1 MSLSTSS
8 EFAPASATTA
18 ESHRA
23 PASSSVE
30 GASPEAGAG
39 ATPAALSSTSAL
51 SPSSTPIP
59 SITADTVWEHVVPAG
74 THWSGTLRRGLALR
88 IVDLEGGANVS
99 TVLYRQDAPLER
111 YNMADTL
118 KGQHTAHLTRG
129 FVLYSD
135 MGRVMAS
142 IVADTLGWH
151 DPLAGVGDAAL
162 FEAKYG
168 TARYQAH
175 RNAMIR
181 NGRDSLLIELGKHGL
196 GVRDLIANIN
206 FFSKVA
212 VGDDGALRF
221 VPDHSAAGGS
231 VDLRFEMNTLVA
243 LSSAPHPLDPNPV
256 YAPKP
261 VKLIAYRVYRPE
273 ERVPADD
280 FCRTFR
286 PENVRSFIN
295 TDMLYA

>member
-1 MSLSTSS
+1 MPLSS
-8 EFAPASATTA
+8 PAEHVA
-18 ESHRA
+18 ES
-23 PASSSVE
+23 
-30 GASPEAGAG
+30 
-39 ATPAALSSTSAL
+39 AALSADLEVAPHAAPVSSESLPSRAL
-51 SPSSTPIP
+51 TAIDAP
-59 SITADTVWEHVVPAG
+59 SIDGAIVWEHVVPAG
-74 THWSGTLRRGLALR
+74 THWSGQLRRGLALR

-99 TVLYRQDAPLER
+99 TVLYRHDAALER

-118 KGQHTAHLTRG
+118 KAQHTAHLTRG

-162 FEAKYG
+162 FERKYG
-168 TARYQAH
+168 TARYGAH

-196 GVRDLIANIN
+196 GVRDLVANIN

-212 VGDDGALRF
+212 VDDDGSLRF
-221 VPDHSAAGGS
+221 VSGHSRAGDS
-231 VDLRFEMNTLVA
+231 VDLRFEMHTLVA
-243 LSSAPHPLDPNPV
+243 LSTAPHPLDPNPV
-256 YAPKP
+256 FAPKP
-261 VKLIAYRVYRPE
+261 VKLIAYEAYAPGK
-273 ERVPADD
+273 RVPADD
-280 FCRTFR
+280 YCRTFR
-286 PENVRSFIN
+286 PENTRGFIN

>member
-8 EFAPASATTA
+8 EFAPASAST
-18 ESHRA
+18 
-23 PASSSVE
+23 PASSDLHAFAPPVS
-30 GASPEAGAG
+30 ASHLPLADASSIEAA
-39 ATPAALSSTSAL
+39 
-51 SPSSTPIP
+51 
-59 SITADTVWEHVVPAG
+59 TVWEHVVPAG
-74 THWSGTLRRGLALR
+74 THWSGSLRRGLGLR

-99 TVLYRQDAPLER
+99 TVFYRQDAPLER
-111 YNMADTL
+111 YNMPDTL
-118 KGQHTAHLTRG
+118 KAQHTAHLTRG

-162 FEAKYG
+162 FARKYG
-168 TARYQAH
+168 TARYQEH

-196 GVRDLIANIN
+196 GARDLIANIN
-206 FFSKVA
+206 FFSKVS
-212 VGDDGALRF
+212 VEEDGALRF
-221 VPDHSAAGGS
+221 VPDHSSAGDS
-231 VDLRFEMNTLVA
+231 IDLRFEMNTLVV
-243 LSSAPHPLDPNPV
+243 LSTAPHPLDPNPV
-256 YAPKP
+256 YAPKA
-261 VKLIAYRVYRPE
+261 VKLIAYKQYAAD

-286 PENVRSFIN
+286 PENTRGFIN

>member
-1 MSLSTSS
+1 MPLSTSS
-8 EFAPASATTA
+8 EFAPASATTT
-18 ESHRA
+18 ESSRA
-23 PASSSVE
+23 PVSAVLSSL
-30 GASPEAGAG
+30 A
-39 ATPAALSSTSAL
+39 PAAEA
-51 SPSSTPIP
+51 P
-59 SITADTVWEHVVPAG
+59 SIEGTTVWEHIVPAG

-99 TVLYRQDAPLER
+99 TVFYRHDAPLER

-142 IVADTLGWH
+142 IVADTVGWH
-151 DPLAGVGDAAL
+151 DLLAGVGNAAL
-162 FEAKYG
+162 FTRKYG
-168 TARYQAH
+168 TARYQEH

-196 GVRDLIANIN
+196 GPRDLMANIN

-212 VGDDGALRF
+212 VEDDGALRF
-221 VPDHSAAGGS
+221 VPNHSGAGDS
-231 VDLRFEMNTLVA
+231 IDLRFEMGTLVA
-243 LSSAPHPLDPNPV
+243 LSTAPHPLDPNPV
-256 YAPKP
+256 YAPKA
-261 VKLIAYRVYRPE
+261 VKLIAYRVYAPD

-280 FCRTFR
+280 FCRNFR
-286 PENVRSFIN
+286 PENVRGFIN